1 MQKQEYKARDKT
13 VTKMSRDGLMEEN
26 LQSQNSV
33 RVSQRELDSLNLPG
47 QAADLFELQKG
58 RTYAGEQKD
67 VGKSNSDTQNPL
79 EVKQRRIQSGQWR
92 RLYEVH
98 EGNLHTESENKLLE
112 TNIQSKVENI
122 SEDRTSN
129 AGFRHGVGT

>member
-58 RTYAGEQKD
+58 RTY
-67 VGKSNSDTQNPL
+67 
-79 EVKQRRIQSGQWR
+79 
-92 RLYEVH
+92 
-98 EGNLHTESENKLLE
+98 
-112 TNIQSKVENI
+112 
-122 SEDRTSN
+122 
-129 AGFRHGVGT
+129 

>member
-47 QAADLFELQKG
+47 QAADLFELQKE
-58 RTYAGEQKD
+58 RR
-67 VGKSNSDTQNPL
+67 GK
-79 EVKQRRIQSGQWR
+79 KQ
-92 RLYEVH
+92 L
-98 EGNLHTESENKLLE
+98 
-112 TNIQSKVENI
+112 
-122 SEDRTSN
+122 
-129 AGFRHGVGT
+129 